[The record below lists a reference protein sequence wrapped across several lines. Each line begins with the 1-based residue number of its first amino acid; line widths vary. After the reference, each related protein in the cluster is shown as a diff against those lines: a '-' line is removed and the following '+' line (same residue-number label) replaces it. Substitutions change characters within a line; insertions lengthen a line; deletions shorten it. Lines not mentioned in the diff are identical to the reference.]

1 MAIVP
6 SRPDRSVALF
16 VDTLEIP
23 DEVEVEVGAGCGGV
37 YDRLVN
43 QKE

>member
-23 DEVEVEVGAGCGGV
+23 DEVEVEVEVGAGCGGV

-43 QKE
+43 